1 MRVAPSPV
9 LHFSRQRAESSS
21 CQKSLYPHEIVVYR
35 IFVNNCFVSILL
47 KILAHFIQTLADGF
61 LQNQGAI
68 EMRNNQPVTQREIS
82 LAPQQ
87 KLISTTDARG
97 VITYCNDAFV
107 EVSGFDR
114 ADLIG
119 APQNIVRHPDVPAAV
134 FAHMWSALKQGR
146 PWMGIVK
153 NRSRNGDHYWVN
165 AYVTPIFEGCQ
176 VTGFESVRVKPT
188 PDQIRRAQSLYKRI
202 SQGKPAIPSQ
212 DSWQPVL
219 LNCVPYLITGL
230 AGAVGGLFLSALTA
244 VSVSAAVAVTVGLLA
259 SRWQKQATLRLLQL
273 VEPSTSDPLIAQMY
287 SDERGPQARLETAF
301 VSQTARLN
309 TCLTRLQDTAEQ
321 LSALA
326 GQSDLLATD
335 SSKGLDR
342 QRVETEQVSAAVN
355 QMAATTQEV
364 ASHVQRTADAT
375 QQANL
380 LTGRGRDVARDTREA
395 IERLSAVVGETSMT
409 VAQLARDSD
418 EIGTVVDVIKSIA
431 DQTNL
436 LALNAAIEA
445 ARAGDM
451 GRGFAVV
458 ADEVRQLAQRTSQ
471 STTQIHDLIT
481 KLQTSSSNAV
491 QSMENG
497 HRQAEKGV
505 ARVLEADQALEGI
518 SEAVAHITD
527 MTTQIAAATEEQSA
541 VAEEISRNITT
552 IAQLADQT
560 SEQAR
565 RSASLSKD
573 LTKTAST
580 QYSLVER
587 FNR

>member
-1 MRVAPSPV
+1 M
-9 LHFSRQRAESSS
+9 
-21 CQKSLYPHEIVVYR
+21 
-35 IFVNNCFVSILL
+35 
-47 KILAHFIQTLADGF
+47 
-61 LQNQGAI
+61 
-68 EMRNNQPVTQREIS
+68 
-82 LAPQQ
+82 
-87 KLISTTDARG
+87 STTDVRG

-107 EVSGFDR
+107 EISGFER
-114 ADLIG
+114 TDLIG
-119 APQNIVRHPDVPAAV
+119 APQNIVRHPDVPPAV

-153 NRSRNGDHYWVN
+153 NRSKNGDHYWVS
-165 AYVTPIFEGCQ
+165 AYVTPIFEGTQ

-188 PDQIRRAQSLYKRI
+188 PDQIRRAQRLYTRI
-202 SQGKPAIPSQ
+202 TQGKAAIPRQGRWLPGLQS
-212 DSWQPVL
+212 SL
-219 LNCVPYLITGL
+219 PYL
-230 AGAVGGLFLSALTA
+230 AVGFAGSAGGA
-244 VSVSAAVAVTVGLLA
+244 FFSPAVAVATTAGVAISVGLLSA
-259 SRWQKQATLRLLQL
+259 YWHQRGTKRLLES
-273 VEPSTSDPLIAQMY
+273 VEPSTSDALIAQMY
-287 SDERGPQARLETAF
+287 SDEQGPQARLETAF
-301 VSQTARLN
+301 VSQQARLK

-335 SSKGLDR
+335 SSNGIHR

-380 LTGRGRDVARDTREA
+380 LTGQGREVTRDTREA
-395 IERLSAVVGETSMT
+395 IERLSAVVGETGLS

-418 EIGTVVDVIKSIA
+418 EIGTVVDVIKGIA

-445 ARAGDM
+445 ARAGEM

-471 STTQIHDLIT
+471 STSQIHDLIT
-481 KLQTSSSNAV
+481 KLQASSNNAV
-491 QSMENG
+491 QTMETG
-497 HRQAEKGV
+497 HRQAEEGV
-505 ARVLEADQALEGI
+505 ARVLEADQALLGI

-541 VAEEISRNITT
+541 VAEEISRNIST

-565 RSASLSKD
+565 QSTDLSKE
-573 LTKTAST
+573 LTRTATT